1 MYRYKDD
8 VEVNSNS
15 NTKFQDNEFQR
26 LGEIII
32 KKDKYYYNPIKKG
45 LNSNFTDLTNLSWL
59 VYKGN
64 KIPNRNRQYK
74 ISEGDVLK
82 IGRIWLIVKEIK
94 INKKEPIDEKIIFYN
109 SYNQDLKEESLN
121 FKNNLSEITN
131 QSRLQLKIK
140 KKAGQ
145 IKTSLYKPQILD
157 DIKLV
162 SPSVITKSSTRKN
175 KKIPIRK
182 SASDVHKAKVRPKP
196 KPICRICY
204 VEEEEGV
211 NGENN
216 PLIQPCSCS
225 GSMKYIHL
233 KCLRH
238 WLSSKIIVKA
248 HSYSPIDYCTTY
260 SINQVQCELCKEK
273 LPDFIRHKGQL
284 YNLLEFSTTTSD
296 KENYIVFDTISPDKG
311 NNRFR
316 YFVKFD
322 SNNNIK
328 IGRGLEVQLMLTDI
342 SVSRVHT
349 VLTLINDDYV
359 IMEDFNSKFGSLVL
373 LQCPSVEILNGQTL
387 TVQTGRTYMNIE
399 LKQPFQ
405 LFNCCGVNDYDRTKS
420 YDKINRKYVHF
431 ETITYIKED
440 NPNEEE
446 EDNEEE
452 EEKASDQNMEE
463 EKEKSIDSNEPKIT
477 GMSKGNGFLKVI
489 EEEVKAETPT
499 RDKILMNTKMRKKTG
514 FGDSMV
520 NCIER
525 LNEN

>member
-1 MYRYKDD
+1 MYRLKDE
-8 VEVNSNS
+8 VEVNSKPNS
-15 NTKFQDNEFQR
+15 KIKDSESQK

-45 LNSNFTDLTNLSWL
+45 LNSDFTDLTNLSWL
-59 VYKGN
+59 VYKGK
-64 KIPNRNRQYK
+64 KIPNRNRQYRL
-74 ISEGDVLK
+74 SEGDVLK
-82 IGRIWLIVKEIK
+82 IGRIWLVVKEIK
-94 INKKEPIDEKIIFYN
+94 INKKVPIDEKIIFYN
-109 SYNQDLKEESLN
+109 SYNQDLNEESLN
-121 FKNNLSEITN
+121 LHHNLSEITN
-131 QSRLQLKIK
+131 QSCRQIK

-145 IKTSLYKPQILD
+145 IKTSLFKPQILD

-162 SPSVITKSSTRKN
+162 SPSVMTKPSTRKN
-175 KKIPIRK
+175 KKISIRK
-182 SASDVHKAKVRPKP
+182 SASDIHKAKIRPKP

-204 VEEEEGV
+204 VEEEE
-211 NGENN
+211 GENN

-284 YNLLEFSTTTSD
+284 YNLLEFNTTTSD

-322 SNNNIK
+322 ANNNIK

-349 VLTLINDDYV
+349 VLTLVNDDYV

-387 TVQTGRTYMNIE
+387 TVQIGRTYMNIE

-405 LFNCCGVNDYDRTKS
+405 LFDCCGVNDYDRTKS
-420 YDKINRKYVHF
+420 YGKINRKFVHF
-431 ETITYIKED
+431 ETITNIKDD
-440 NPNEEE
+440 NPNEE

-452 EEKASDQNMEE
+452 EEKASEQNIEE
-463 EKEKSIDSNEPKIT
+463 EKDNSIDSKEQIIT

-489 EEEVKAETPT
+489 EEDAKTKT
-499 RDKILMNTKMRKKTG
+499 HIRDKILMSTKIRKKKTG
-514 FGDSMV
+514 FGGSMA
-520 NCIER
+520 NSIEI